1 MTAICPGSFDPVT
14 FGHLDIIGRASSLF
28 GGVIVAVGRNSAKNY
43 LFDLDERVE
52 LVRAATA
59 DIAGVTVLPMSGLL
73 VDFAN
78 AHGASVIVKGLRFA
92 SDFDFELQMAHI
104 NAAVGGVETVMLPAS
119 SSWATLSSTMI
130 REVAS
135 YGGDVSAFV
144 PPVVAD
150 RIRARVTPH
159 DKEPTDGR

>member
-14 FGHLDIIGRASSLF
+14 YGHVDVIRRAASLF
-28 GGVIVAVGRNSAKNY
+28 GEVIVAVGQNSAKNY
-43 LFDLDERVE
+43 LFDTAERVE
-52 LVRAATA
+52 LVEAATA
-59 DIAGVTVLPMSGLL
+59 GIPGVRVLPLTGLL

-78 AHGASVIVKGLRFA
+78 AHRATAIVKGLRFA

-119 SSWATLSSTMI
+119 SQWSTLSSTMI

-135 YGGDVSAFV
+135 YGGDVSALV
-144 PPVVAD
+144 PEVVAE
-150 RIRARVTPH
+150 RIRAKVTPH
-159 DKEPTDGR
+159 DKERTDG